1 MKKIKLFALLIL
13 VGCYSKAQDA
23 SSIFTTG
30 LEDSERFAKEYVQP
44 GVAAFVHSMNAGWF
58 NSAEAKPILG
68 FEISIIGNVAQVAT
82 EHQTFNFETSENGGL
97 QYVDG
102 SSSKDVAS
110 ILGVNENEIVMEYTV
125 TDPTTGLSETIQFT
139 LPESLLDENI
149 DYVPSGFIQGAI
161 GLFKGT
167 EAKVRW
173 LPQTEI
179 DGKEIGLLGVGV
191 QHEFTKWL
199 PADKLWPVAI
209 SGLVAYTHLNAQYDV
224 NDEIDLMGEN
234 QRFENSISTWLFQA
248 IVSTRLPVINF
259 YGGVGYITGKS
270 ESDLKGEYVVYEG
283 FGQQATVSDPIG
295 VDNHVSGLRTTL
307 GTKLK
312 LGFFRLNA
320 DYTFADFNTLSL
332 GINFGFR

>member
-1 MKKIKLFALLIL
+1 MKFKLCILLL
-13 VGCYSKAQDA
+13 VVTFMAKAQDA

-30 LEDSERFAKEYVQP
+30 LADSERFAKAYIQP

-58 NSAEAKPILG
+58 NSGEAKPILG
-68 FEISIIGNVAQVAT
+68 FEISIIGNVAQVEN
-82 EHQTFNFETSENGGL
+82 EHQKFTFQTYEENGL
-97 QYVDG
+97 QYADG
-102 SSSKDVAS
+102 SNSKSIAT
-110 ILGVNENEIVMEYTV
+110 ILGTNETDIIMEYTV
-125 TDPTTGLSETIQFT
+125 TDPITGVSETIQFA

-209 SGLVAYTHLNAQYDV
+209 SGLVAYTHLNAKYDV
-224 NDEIDLMGEN
+224 NDEIDLQGAN

-259 YGGVGYITGKS
+259 YGGVGYLTGKS

-283 FGQQATVSDPIG
+283 FGQQATVTNPIG
-295 VDNHVSGLRTTL
+295 VSNHVSGLRTTL
-307 GTKLK
+307 GAKLK

-320 DYTFADFNTLSL
+320 DYTFADFSTMSV
-332 GINFGFR
+332 GVNFGFR